1 MFTPN
6 RRLLSSNAR
15 LVSE

>member
-6 RRLLSSNAR
+6 RRLLPGA
-15 LVSE
+15 VS